1 MTSQLI
7 INIAEQPLP
16 QLKKFLK
23 QLGGERRIAI
33 LKRLTDG
40 KDITITELA
49 KEMDCGKANISQ
61 QVSELEKAG
70 LIIKQ
75 VSKTSGSN
83 LKFIKPAYDEII
95 IKLK

>member
-1 MTSQLI
+1 MSQLI
-7 INIAEQPLP
+7 IKISEQPLP
-16 QLKKFLK
+16 QLKKLLK
-23 QLGGERRIAI
+23 QLGGERKIAI
-33 LKRLTDG
+33 LKKLTNG
-40 KDITITELA
+40 KNMTITDIA

-75 VSKTSGSN
+75 VSKTAGSN
-83 LKFIKPAYDEII
+83 LKFIKPAYNEII

>member
-1 MTSQLI
+1 MSQLI

-33 LKRLTDG
+33 LKKLTNG
-40 KDITITELA
+40 KDLTVTEIA
-49 KEMDCGKANISQ
+49 KDMDCGKANISQ

-75 VSKTSGSN
+75 VSKTTGAN
-83 LKFIKPAYDEII
+83 TKFIKPAYDEII
-95 IKLK
+95 IRLK